1 MGGFESV
8 ELPPSQHEIA
18 TVTTAA
24 SAPAPQPP
32 QPAPAKASAT
42 TPTPTKASVTSPAVP
57 ALPVIPA
64 LPVRPAANKLSTD
77 GSAASGVATEAVRPA
92 KEGEAAPING
102 QSATNGEV
110 AEAAEAPAPS
120 GPKLWTGLFSKAAAA
135 ANAGVNGAAATNGHA
150 ANSVN
155 GTAGA
160 FTKSNANSLAEAVS
174 SYRVGTADKVA
185 FIEPRGLINTGNM
198 CYMNSVLQVLTF
210 CIPFYD
216 FLDQVGQKAAFSF
229 KSETPMIDAM
239 IMFLR
244 EFKVIDRAD
253 PAALQKRLKSDDL
266 ERYGEAFT
274 PEFVYNAIKQLPR
287 FSSMIVSY
295 LVKWAY
301 LLIS

>member
-1 MGGFESV
+1 MGGFDNV
-8 ELPPSQHEIA
+8 ELPPSQHD
-18 TVTTAA
+18 TTAA
-24 SAPAPQPP
+24 MTTTSATAPQTPK
-32 QPAPAKASAT
+32 PAPASTSAT
-42 TPTPTKASVTSPAVP
+42 TPTPVKASVTSPTVP

-64 LPVRPAANKLSTD
+64 LPVRPAANKASTD
-77 GSAASGVATEAVRPA
+77 GPTAGDAATEAAEQATGVDASDAPVS
-92 KEGEAAPING
+92 GEVV
-102 QSATNGEV
+102 TNGEV
-110 AEAAEAPAPS
+110 AEVAAAPASP

-135 ANAGVNGAAATNGHA
+135 ASAGVNGSAGTNGHG
-150 ANSVN
+150 ANGTN

-295 LVKWAY
+295 SHKPF
-301 LLIS
+301 